1 VKILRYEDIEMW
13 RYKDIVILGCG
24 DMGTIIYIS
33 ISLYHNISSEKVRY
47 VYIVSSI
54 GGKNES

>member
-1 VKILRYEDIEMW
+1 MGEAKKEDMKILRCSDVEIW
-13 RYKDIVILGCG
+13 RCR

-33 ISLYHNISSEKVRY
+33 ISLHPNISSEKVRY

-54 GGKNES
+54 GGKSE